1 MTALSEQAPAKINLG
16 LTLGPPREDG
26 RHLLVTVMQ
35 PVTLMDRVR
44 LLPAALGTGTDE
56 VVCAGVQ
63 GENLALAALAAFRAR
78 TGWRGAPVRLE
89 IDKRIPV
96 AAGMAGGSADAGA
109 ALRLAARAAGV
120 RDDELLRD
128 IAAGLGADVP
138 AQVRP
143 RRYLATGAGEELR
156 ALPDAAPFG
165 VLVVRS
171 ERELAT
177 ADVFREA
184 DRLGLPRARAQL
196 EAREAELVAALAAG
210 AALPPA
216 ELLLNDLEPAAVSL
230 VPELAW
236 TLDDVRGTGAS
247 HALVCGSGPTVI
259 GLYPDLERAR
269 AAAVMLSG
277 RRPAPIAAEPWY
289 RGLSGGERPSGPG
302 RGA

>member
-1 MTALSEQAPAKINLG
+1 MTGLSEQAPAKINLG
-16 LTLGPPREDG
+16 LTLGPVREDG

-35 PVTLMDRVR
+35 PVALIDRVR
-44 LLPAALGTGTDE
+44 LIPTALGAGADE
-56 VVCAGVQ
+56 ILCAGVE
-63 GENLALAALAAFRAR
+63 GDNLALAALAAFRER

-109 ALRLAARAAGV
+109 ALRLAARAAGIRNDV
-120 RDDELLRD
+120 LLRE
-128 IAAGLGADVP
+128 IAAGLGADVA

-165 VLVVRS
+165 VLIVRS
-171 ERELAT
+171 ERELRT
-177 ADVFREA
+177 PDVFREA
-184 DRLGLPRARAQL
+184 DRLGLPRPRADL
-196 EAREAELVAALAAG
+196 ESRQAELVGALAAG
-210 AALPPA
+210 VALPPA

-236 TLDDVRGTGAS
+236 TLDDVRGTGAE

-259 GLYPDLERAR
+259 GLYPDLDRAR

-277 RRPAPIAAEPWY
+277 RTPAPLAVEPWY
-289 RGLSGGERPSGPG
+289 QSVVG
-302 RGA
+302 RGSDGPAG